1 MSELALENRN
11 PLGYEKITKLI
22 KKFAV
27 PSIIAMIISSLYNI
41 VDQIFIGK
49 GVGML
54 GNAATNVSFPFT
66 TICIAIALLI
76 GVGSSAKFSISLGR
90 NDKEAASK
98 VVSNA
103 IFMMI
108 ILGSIYLILGQIF
121 LTPLLNAFGATSEN
135 FPYAYAYSRITLIGM
150 PFLITN
156 NALSNLIRADGSPKY
171 SMTSMI
177 VGAVINTILDPI
189 FIFTFD
195 LGVAGA
201 AYATIISQIIS
212 CSISVLYIFRFKRV
226 KLSKDNFKLDIKECL
241 NISLLGASNFL
252 NQAAICI
259 VQIVMNNSL
268 TYYGSLSIYGED
280 IPLAAF
286 GVVMKVNSIFISFF
300 VGVNQ
305 GTQPILGYNYGA
317 KQYERTKETYKKSL
331 IINLIVAIISL
342 ITFQVFPKFII
353 SIFGNGEE
361 TELYFEFAIKAMRIF
376 LSMIVAVGIQFIS
389 SNFFASIGQPL
400 KGLALSFSRQ
410 ILFIIPLLLILPLFM
425 GIDGIMFAG
434 PIADLLACIIAVI
447 FIILEFKKMNK
458 IEKVKE

>member
-90 NDKEAASK
+90 NDKDAASK

-103 IFMMI
+103 IWMMI

-342 ITFQVFPKFII
+342 ITFQIFPKFII

-458 IEKVKE
+458 IEEVKE

>member
-1 MSELALENRN
+1 MIELALENRN

-458 IEKVKE
+458 IEEVKE

>member
-1 MSELALENRN
+1 MIELALENRN

-103 IFMMI
+103 IWMMI

-305 GTQPILGYNYGA
+305 ETQSILGYNYGA

-458 IEKVKE
+458 IEEVKE

>member
-103 IFMMI
+103 IWMMI

-458 IEKVKE
+458 IEEVKE